1 MTKNNDIVY
10 KLSVN
15 IDYPEYLHPL
25 HKDLRFYLKSSN

>member
-1 MTKNNDIVY
+1 MTKNSDIVY

-25 HKDLRFYLKSSN
+25 HRDLPLLPKK

>member
-1 MTKNNDIVY
+1 MKKNSDIVY

-25 HKDLRFYLKSSN
+25 HRDLPLLPKK